1 MEKLFQAIWWFSMP
15 AIAAAWA
22 WAVLWS
28 FAAVMTYLSLKRHVR
43 SFVTLTIAALLGVVI
58 FRIDWQTLY
67 IDGQFWLHRDE
78 FAALVA
84 EHESGRPL
92 TVPWW
97 MKYLSMDGQV
107 QQQGEVLYLPVF
119 EDWRAETGSGIAHLP
134 APPTSR
140 TLVQTA
146 SGDLG
151 SPVRDLGDGWW
162 WVE

>member
-1 MEKLFQAIWWFSMP
+1 
-15 AIAAAWA
+15 
-22 WAVLWS
+22 
-28 FAAVMTYLSLKRHVR
+28 
-43 SFVTLTIAALLGVVI
+43 
-58 FRIDWQTLY
+58 
-67 IDGQFWLHRDE
+67 
-78 FAALVA
+78 
-84 EHESGRPL
+84 
-92 TVPWW
+92 

-162 WVE
+162 WVG